1 MILFTLILSGEITLE
16 NNLASLEI
24 SVDSFKSTK

>member
-16 NNLASLEI
+16 NKLASLEL